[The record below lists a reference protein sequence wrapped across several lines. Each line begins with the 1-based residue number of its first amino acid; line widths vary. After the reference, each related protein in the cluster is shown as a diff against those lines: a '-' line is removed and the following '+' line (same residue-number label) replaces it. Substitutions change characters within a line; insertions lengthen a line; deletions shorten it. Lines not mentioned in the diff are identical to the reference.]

1 MNKKTKNKDFG
12 NAGNWVG
19 VGTALGAAAFA
30 ITKDPT
36 WIGVGVAIGAAISW
50 KKL

>member
-1 MNKKTKNKDFG
+1 MWKLG
-12 NAGNWVG
+12 WVEP
-19 VGTALGAAAFA
+19 LGAAAFA